1 MHQISVPLNRQ
12 QLELVDRTLARGVA
26 PTRAALL
33 QLAVREMMARDAGQA
48 ATPGAAPK
56 KEGQS

>member
-33 QLAVREMMARDAGQA
+33 QLAVREMMARDAAQGKTPAVVPGQGS
-48 ATPGAAPK
+48 AT
-56 KEGQS
+56 

>member
-26 PTRAALL
+26 PTRAALV
-33 QLAVREMMARDAGQA
+33 QLALREMMAREAQKPAALVPGQERA
-48 ATPGAAPK
+48 V
-56 KEGQS
+56 